1 MFFFTGFDKQFHK
14 NFQGTSRWLLLNYIF
29 LQVSEL
35 NKKLDKLNL
44 KGSICPCILLIAC
57 SLSRAVH
64 LEMAESQKLDNFIIC
79 FNRFVAHPGRPQKVY
94 SDHVNTFKATDD
106 WSKAIIK
113 SERIQDYPSGSCIKW
128 QLNLSWAPWWRRRCL
143 FKCMVGLIK
152 HCLYK
157 FVGKANLK
165 WNKLKEIL
173 LDFENTLNNRPINYL
188 GDNIQFLLLS
198 IYKFIICVSLIS
210 LLSQSCI
217 RLVFSFSDQG
227 QGVSFQA
234 PEPKVKILYQ
244 IWWLHWIQLKI
255 LDRMRWCLWKLELVL
270 WVYGLVSLLDPSG
283 PNLVSLTW
291 WLDSAYDSG

>member
-1 MFFFTGFDKQFHK
+1 M
-14 NFQGTSRWLLLNYIF
+14 NN
-29 LQVSEL
+29 
-35 NKKLDKLNL
+35 
-44 KGSICPCILLIAC
+44 
-57 SLSRAVH
+57 
-64 LEMAESQKLDNFIIC
+64 
-79 FNRFVAHPGRPQKVY
+79 
-94 SDHVNTFKATDD
+94 
-106 WSKAIIK
+106 
-113 SERIQDYPSGSCIKW
+113 
-128 QLNLSWAPWWRRRCL
+128 
-143 FKCMVGLIK
+143 
-152 HCLYK
+152 CLYK

-198 IYKFIICVSLIS
+198 IYKFIICVSLVS

-217 RLVFSFSDQG
+217 RLVFSFPDRG
-227 QGVSFQA
+227 QSVSFQGA
-234 PEPKVKILYQ
+234 KPKVKILYQ